1 VEDRSP
7 PTMEELQTVKR
18 IRIGNAVCGSLF
30 LLFLPACLVFNYL
43 FPGKLTVFAVTYIV
57 VIGCVAYPVSF
68 MPCPRCGQ
76 TFNMYHPFD
85 REHGWVN
92 DGGGSGGGTA
102 PETDRKIIDEGEE
115 FALSAADAQALLSDL
130 QRKLAADE
138 SLKLDVRWT
147 LFKERGDE

>member
-1 VEDRSP
+1 
-7 PTMEELQTVKR
+7 MEELQTVKR
-18 IRIGNAVCGSLF
+18 IRIGNAVCVSLF

-92 DGGGSGGGTA
+92 DGGGSGGGNCIYCGFPFTQ
-102 PETDRKIIDEGEE
+102 RGRSW
-115 FALSAADAQALLSDL
+115 LHRLG
-130 QRKLAADE
+130 RKLYRFI
-138 SLKLDVRWT
+138 SS
-147 LFKERGDE
+147 